1 MIRNRVS
8 LFEDW
13 FVNLLITK
21 ENPFN
26 WKDDDQDEE
35 GYGKRGPIIQS
46 TTIYTQGIK
55 RRREN
60 KRE

>member
-35 GYGKRGPIIQS
+35 GYGKQD
-46 TTIYTQGIK
+46 Q
-55 RRREN
+55 
-60 KRE
+60 